1 MKKTRIISCLLL
13 VVMLFTLTACAGQE
27 AQSTNGN
34 STGSTGEEA
43 SSAKK
48 RDDLVIGIQK
58 FSPTLDTTKTADIM
72 LPQFQIFDG
81 LVRDYN
87 GEIVPALAKSWVF
100 ADDAK
105 SITFKLRPST
115 KFHNGDPITAED
127 VVFSINR
134 AAASP
139 FVTIMAS
146 AIDKAEKI
154 DEQTV
159 LVNFKYPYGPGL
171 KYFTT
176 TALYIMNKKAIE
188 ADEDGYGKNPVG
200 SGPYVLKEWIPG
212 EKIVMEAF
220 SGYYAGEPAIKKI
233 TYIQIPDPSTLLI
246 ALEKGEIDIIDSNTP
261 EEARQSLIDNKKL
274 QYAECDS
281 NAFLNIMFNN
291 TKGPFADKR
300 VREAVSYA
308 VDRQELIDGAKNGMA
323 APLEAALLTSC
334 PEYPVDFKANPY
346 DLEKAKALLTEAG
359 YPDGFTVKMKTI
371 DSPTYSKPTEIIQ
384 AQLKKIGINI
394 EIEIMERG
402 KYMDDVTNKGDF
414 DITFWAIVAKVPD
427 ADFCQYSFFHS
438 ENLKGKGNYMGI
450 NNPELDKLLSEGRAC
465 LDLEKRKEIYA
476 KACEIIKEETML
488 VPLFMAK
495 RTLAANTNLTGLEL
509 RPDNLRRYIYA
520 DWK

>member
-1 MKKTRIISCLLL
+1 
-13 VVMLFTLTACAGQE
+13 MLFTLTACAGQE

-87 GEIVPALAKSWVF
+87 GEIVPALAESWVF

-171 KYFTT
+171 KCFTT

-200 SGPYVLKEWIPG
+200 SGPYVLKEWISG
-212 EKIVMEAF
+212 EKMVMEAF
-220 SGYYAGEPAIKKI
+220 SDYYDGEPAIKKI
-233 TYIQIPDPSTLLI
+233 TYIQIPDPSIFLI

-261 EEARQSLIDNKKL
+261 EEARQALIDNKKL

-291 TKGPFADKR
+291 TKGVFADKR

-438 ENLKGKGNYMGI
+438 GNLNGKGNYMGI
-450 NNPELDKLLSEGRAC
+450 NNSELDKLLSEGRAC
-465 LDLEKRKEIYA
+465 LDPEKRKEIYA
-476 KACEIIKEETML
+476 KTCEIIKEETML
-488 VPLFMAK
+488 VPMFMAK
-495 RTLAANTNLTGLEL
+495 RTLAANANLTGLEL
-509 RPDNLRRYIYA
+509 RPDFIRRYMYA

>member
-87 GEIVPALAKSWVF
+87 GEIVPALAESWVF

-171 KYFTT
+171 KCFTT

-200 SGPYVLKEWIPG
+200 SGPYVLKEWISG
-212 EKIVMEAF
+212 EKMVMEAF
-220 SGYYAGEPAIKKI
+220 SDYYAGEPAIKKI

-261 EEARQSLIDNKKL
+261 EEARQALIDNKKL

-291 TKGPFADKR
+291 TKGVFADKR

-394 EIEIMERG
+394 E
-402 KYMDDVTNKGDF
+402 
-414 DITFWAIVAKVPD
+414 
-427 ADFCQYSFFHS
+427 
-438 ENLKGKGNYMGI
+438 
-450 NNPELDKLLSEGRAC
+450 
-465 LDLEKRKEIYA
+465 
-476 KACEIIKEETML
+476 
-488 VPLFMAK
+488 
-495 RTLAANTNLTGLEL
+495 
-509 RPDNLRRYIYA
+509 
-520 DWK
+520 